1 MANITDL
8 ATTLEGAVHET
19 HEWGELT
26 WLVNGALTPG
36 TMMTAGTCLIQPGK
50 SNPLH
55 RHPNCDEVLVVT
67 SGRCIKRIGDETV
80 ELGPGESV
88 VIPRGMPHQA
98 TAIGDVPM
106 TCVIALQL
114 ARPPIRVG
122 GLTDRFVYQTSAC
135 PSLRG
140 SDAAISAPVSRR
152 TCIAPSLPAPP
163 HAPITST

>member
-1 MANITDL
+1 MANIADL

-55 RHPNCDEVLVVT
+55 RHPNCEEVLVVT

-80 ELGPGESV
+80 ELGLGESV
-88 VIPRGMPHQA
+88 VIPRGMPHRA

-106 TCVIALQL
+106 TCVIAYNS
-114 ARPPIRVG
+114 P
-122 GLTDRFVYQTSAC
+122 DRQFV
-135 PSLRG
+135 LV
-140 SDAAISAPVSRR
+140 D
-152 TCIAPSLPAPP
+152 
-163 HAPITST
+163 